1 MQTSLSSTAN
11 GEQELISAAQ
21 QGDVAAYRKLYE
33 THVGAVYALACRLI
47 SDRTAA
53 EDVAQEVFIKAW
65 KDLRRFRGDSRFS
78 TWLHRICSMT
88 AISHLRQQRG
98 WLKRVIL
105 GDEHI
110 PELVAVESGEDELD
124 VHIKRLPER
133 ARIVFVLYAVEGY
146 RHEEIAELCGMA
158 VGSSKAQ
165 LHRARQLLQEWLNNE

>member
-1 MQTSLSSTAN
+1 MQTSLPHTAN

-21 QGDVAAYRKLYE
+21 QGDVGAYRKLYE
-33 THVGAVYALACRLI
+33 AHISAVYGLACRLV

-53 EDVAQEVFIKAW
+53 EDVAQEVFIRAW
-65 KDLRRFRGDSRFS
+65 KDLRRFRGDSRFA

-88 AISHLRQQRG
+88 AISHLRRQRG
-98 WLKRVIL
+98 WLKRVVL

-110 PELVAVESGEDELD
+110 PEIIAVESGDDDLD

-165 LHRARQLLQEWLNNE
+165 LHRARQLLQEWLNDE